1 MDTGLR
7 ITDTNSANDSK
18 GRALGFEGNDFLYV
32 VIGIVAAIGIFLL
45 LYGMFH
51 ASLAAA
57 GGIAIPVF
65 VIPTAW
71 VMLFRRGKPDGYA
84 EDFFDH
90 LFNREGFCFSPDNQN
105 LRGAPAASKRRFF
118 DAQ

>member
-1 MDTGLR
+1 MNTELR

-32 VIGIVAAIGIFLL
+32 VGGIVGAIGIFLL

-57 GGIAIPVF
+57 ACVAVPVF
-65 VIPTAW
+65 AVPSAW
-71 VMLFRRGKPDGYA
+71 VILFRRGKADGYA

-90 LFNREGFCFSPDNQN
+90 LLNREGFSFASGNQQPQ
-105 LRGAPAASKRRFF
+105 RTRTQSRRNRH
-118 DAQ
+118 A

>member
-1 MDTGLR
+1 MSTELR

-18 GRALGFEGNDFLYV
+18 GRALGFEGNDFLFV
-32 VIGIVAAIGIFLL
+32 VGGIVGAIGVFLL

-57 GGIAIPVF
+57 ICVTVPIFAL
-65 VIPTAW
+65 PTAW
-71 VMLFRRGKPDGYA
+71 VILFRRGKADGYA

-90 LFNREGFCFSPDNQN
+90 LLNREGFAFAPDNQSP
-105 LRGAPAASKRRFF
+105 LGADKKRKARH
-118 DAQ
+118 AQ